1 MTKASSGGLDVKAE
15 LASLDEGVQSVREKL
30 EEEAVK
36 RDERIAASNRAIE
49 DAHDAANHASGVA
62 IFAAIVGTVAIL
74 AAVIGI
80 GIGAIGTRSAHRAE
94 RALAAS
100 QANTQAARVGSCEQ
114 YNAHER
120 AQADIE
126 ISESHDQIDLFVAA
140 SASRPGSD
148 PVAIQRF
155 VVDYNRQHDASI
167 RSAHASAK
175 RDCSLAGIDRFLR
188 GIPQH

>member
-1 MTKASSGGLDVKAE
+1 MTKASSGLDVKAE

-36 RDERIAASNRAIE
+36 RDERIRLADEAIVA
-49 DAHDAANHASGVA
+49 AHDAANHASGVA
-62 IFAAIVGTVAIL
+62 IFAVIVAAIAVL
-74 AAVIGI
+74 AALIGI

-155 VVDYNRQHDASI
+155 VDDYNRQHDASI
-167 RSAHASAK
+167 RAAHADAK
-175 RDCSLAGIDRFLR
+175 RDCTPAGIERFLR